1 MRPFLKTTTL
11 LLLMLCSSV
20 YFVQAQSPLRF
31 PYQAVARDS
40 NGQILPNHAALIRL
54 RITDLSI
61 NGTVLYR
68 EQHNVVTNEFGLIN
82 LTIGAGTPLLGTFAS
97 INWGSGEKYLGIEMD
112 LSNTGSQYVAMGS
125 SQLLSVPYAIYANS
139 SGNAGST
146 TLESAYNYGGPGNG
160 RSIHA
165 NDGALLIEGEDG
177 LAVTGIFGQGDTITQ
192 SGSGARLL
200 FNPRKAAFR
209 VGVAGTTSWNNANIG
224 DYSIGLGNNAEA
236 PATGALAI
244 GENANASA
252 LHSIALGNGAAASAN
267 YATAIGRNTQAKG
280 QSSFASGFAT
290 IANGAYSM
298 SHGVGTNAYG
308 NASIA
313 LGNLSIVRGTN
324 ALASGESLI
333 ANGFSSA
340 VVGRFNDTLVAEEAS
355 IQTTTPLF
363 IVGNGSNSANRHNA
377 MVVRNDNRVGINTS
391 TPAATLDVNGQL
403 KISGGTPGAGK
414 VLTSDANGLA
424 TWETAVPG
432 PQGPQGIQGPTG
444 AQGPQG
450 IQGLTGATG
459 AQGPQGI
466 QGLTGATGP
475 AGSANISGTSN
486 YLVRFSGSTSG
497 ANSQV
502 VDNGTNVGI
511 GTSGSPISK
520 LHVQSSS
527 TLSDLRLTNSTTG
540 SSATDGLQIY
550 TSGNQASIL
559 NKENAVLDFGTN
571 NLTRMTLD
579 ASGNVGIGIANPG
592 AKLDVNGQVKISGGA
607 PGTGKVLTS
616 DANGLASWATPAV
629 PASPISGLPNRLA
642 KFNSTETA
650 GNSILTDNG
659 TNVSIGIAASSAA
672 SNLHLNTIFSNT
684 DFRISNNIT
693 GHTVS
698 DGFVLAEDGLNTT
711 LSNKENGTMSLA
723 TNDTTR
729 FMISSSGNIG
739 INTSSPSVL
748 FEMQAKGHYGETH
761 PFLIKDDQ
769 ADSILHIR
777 DDGKIGIRMTAPY
790 NGRTLNIRGTGI
802 NYYTHA
808 STFGGAIFPN
818 DSSLV
823 VWSDLNKYV
832 VLQPQWGKVGIGTY
846 NPSAMLDVNGDIRIG
861 GGNPGVNKVLTS
873 DTNGLASWQDL
884 PTINK
889 SLDEAYD
896 NGGSGAGRF
905 INADNGAVRIESDG
919 FQVTGTLGS
928 GAVLDLVGYGP
939 RMFFNPR
946 KAAFRAGGPQGN
958 WDNSDVGFYS
968 FGFGEGGKSSG
979 LASGSWGQYTEA
991 SGIGSTAFGAS
1002 TKATG
1007 DNSTAF
1013 GILCESK
1020 GEFATSL
1027 GYNNR
1032 ASNQG
1037 SLATG
1042 MITRAQAWYSSTFG
1056 VGTVSNGYSGMVV
1069 GLYNDTSTSVQTYP
1083 TDETPLFVV
1092 GNGVNDLIRSNAMV
1106 VQQNGNVG
1114 IGASTPKSKFV
1125 LNGALGLKLNKDATI
1140 GGSVTLDNTSSV
1152 WYFTGTATITLPSA
1166 SLCDNRVYTLVNRSG
1181 SARSISPYTTLT
1193 GIVNTSISANSSIEI
1208 ISDGT
1213 NWLQLR

>member
-1 MRPFLKTTTL
+1 
-11 LLLMLCSSV
+11 
-20 YFVQAQSPLRF
+20 VQAQSPLRF

-54 RITDLSI
+54 RITDLST

-177 LAVTGIFGQGDTITQ
+177 LAVTGTFGQGDTITQ

-209 VGVAGTTSWNNANIG
+209 VGDAGTTSWNNANIG
-224 DYSIGLGNNAEA
+224 DYSIGMGNNAEA

-267 YATAIGRNTQAKG
+267 FATAIGRNTQAKG

-340 VVGRFNDTLVAEEAS
+340 VVGRFNDTLVAEESS
-355 IQTTTPLF
+355 IQSTTPLF
-363 IVGNGSNSANRHNA
+363 IVGNGSSSASRHNA

-444 AQGPQG
+444 A
-450 IQGLTGATG
+450 TG
-459 AQGPQGI
+459 AQ
-466 QGLTGATGP
+466 GP

-497 ANSQV
+497 VNSQV

-511 GTSGSPISK
+511 GTSSSPISK
-520 LHVQSSS
+520 LHVQSST

-592 AKLDVNGQVKISGGA
+592 AKLDVNGQVKISGGT

-616 DANGLASWATPAV
+616 DANGLASWATPVV
-629 PASPISGLPNRLA
+629 PASDVSGTSNFLI
-642 KFNSTETA
+642 KFNGTSS
-650 GNSILTDNG
+650 GINSQVQDNG
-659 TNVSIGIAASSAA
+659 TNVGIGANNAPISK
-672 SNLHLNTIFSNT
+672 LHINENTALQ
-684 DFRISNNIT
+684 DFRITTSNT
-693 GHTVS
+693 GHT
-698 DGFVLAEDGLNTT
+698 AADGLVMEVNAADARII
-711 LSNKENGTMSLA
+711 NKENAPLQLGTR
-723 TNDTTR
+723 DTVRMT
-729 FMISSSGNIG
+729 ISGG
-739 INTSSPSVL
+739 
-748 FEMQAKGHYGETH
+748 
-761 PFLIKDDQ
+761 
-769 ADSILHIR
+769 
-777 DDGKIGIRMTAPY
+777 GKIGVNTISPNASMDIVAPSINTTPLLVRNQNLDTLLTVRNDGKLGIGY
-790 NGRTLNIRGTGI
+790 NASTLGRSLNINGNGI
-802 NYYTHA
+802 NLYNKTI
-808 STFGGAIFPN
+808 SNPLGTLGGVIYPT

-823 VWSDLNKYV
+823 LQSDIGGYDV
-832 VLQPQWGKVGIGTY
+832 ILQPTDGQVGIRTD
-846 NPSAMLDVNGDIRIG
+846 NPTTTLDVNGTLRIR
-861 GGNPGVNKVLTS
+861 GGNPG
-873 DTNGLASWQDL
+873 NGKILISNNEGEASWTTP
-884 PTINK
+884 PTIPN
-889 SLDEAYD
+889 SLNDLYN
-896 NGGSGAGRF
+896 NGNGRVINANNGCVKIEGDGLYVRGEIGSGHSVDYSF
-905 INADNGAVRIESDG
+905 FPLNS
-919 FQVTGTLGS
+919 S
-928 GAVLDLVGYGP
+928 H
-939 RMFFNPR
+939 MFFNTV
-946 KAAFRAGGPQGN
+946 KGAFRAGAFANTNWNIDSIGLYSVAMGTACLAKGPSSIALGA
-958 WDNSDVGFYS
+958 SC
-968 FGFGEGGKSSG
+968 EALSSG
-979 LASGSWGQYTEA
+979 SFAAGEICKASYVGSVA
-991 SGIGSTAFGAS
+991 
-1002 TKATG
+1002 
-1007 DNSTAF
+1007 
-1013 GILCESK
+1013 
-1020 GEFATSL
+1020 L
-1027 GYNNR
+1027 GYNNISNGLGAFAAGSHNV
-1032 ASNQG
+1032 ASANFSSALG
-1037 SLATG
+1037 YYSEAHSPMSFVGGHYTK
-1042 MITRAQAWYSSTFG
+1042 TEAQASAAFG
-1056 VGTVSNGYSGMVV
+1056 SYNQSNGYSSMVI
-1069 GLYNDTSTSVQTYP
+1069 GYANDTILAPQTALTP
-1083 TDETPLFVV
+1083 ETPLFII
-1092 GNGVNDLIRSNAMV
+1092 GNGASISMPSNAMV
-1106 VQQNGNVG
+1106 VQYDGNVG
-1114 IGASTPKSKFV
+1114 IGENSPKSKLV
-1125 LNGALGLKLNKDATI
+1125 VNGAMAMKLNKVPGI
-1140 GGSVTLDNTSSV
+1140 GSVTLDNTASV
-1152 WYFTGTATITLPSA
+1152 WYLTGTASIVLPNA
-1166 SLCDNRVYTLVNRSG
+1166 GDCTNRVYTIMNRSA
-1181 SARSISPYTTLT
+1181 SVRSISNYTNMSGVVSATI
-1193 GIVNTSISANSSIEI
+1193 GANSSIEI